1 MEKTENDWVKVK
13 TKWRYPTKAIQRGGS
28 KKHDEKKRHNE
39 LEKKNSDS
47 KSTEPLNLFNPMNPF
62 IS

>member
-1 MEKTENDWVKVK
+1 MEKTEKDRVKVK
-13 TKWRYPTKAIQRGGS
+13 TKWRYPTKAIKRGGS
-28 KKHDEKKRHNE
+28 KKHDEKKKAQWVG
-39 LEKKNSDS
+39 KKNGDS

>member
-1 MEKTENDWVKVK
+1 M
-13 TKWRYPTKAIQRGGS
+13 
-28 KKHDEKKRHNE
+28 KKKGTMSWK
-39 LEKKNSDS
+39 KKNSDS